1 MYSNN
6 LVYAN
11 LNLELNKILYKLNKK
26 EYSKLVFVCIGSS
39 KMVGDSVGPII
50 GEILNKNL
58 KNSNIKVLGNLKNNI
73 NSKNIYQTLKK
84 IEKIYSKPYIISID
98 SALSNSIKPG
108 NVFILKKGLVPGRAL
123 KKKSIEIGNVSIRA
137 IVGKD
142 ENNLVKNYYNLKN
155 VDYKLIIKFSKNI
168 SNTILKSIKFLN
180 L

>member
-11 LNLELNKILYKLNKK
+11 LNLELNKILHKVNTKG
-26 EYSKLVFVCIGSS
+26 YSNLVFVCIGSS
-39 KMVGDSVGPII
+39 KMIGDSVGPII
-50 GEILNKNL
+50 GEILNNKL
-58 KNSNIKVLGNLKNNI
+58 KSTNIKVFGNLKNNV
-73 NSKNIYQTLKK
+73 NSKNIYRTFKK
-84 IEKIYSKPYIISID
+84 IEKVYSKPYIISID

-108 NVFILKKGLVPGRAL
+108 NVFILKKGLIPGKAL

-137 IVGKD
+137 IVGRD

-155 VDYKLIIKFSKNI
+155 ADYELILKFSKNI
-168 SNTILKSIKFLN
+168 SNAILKSIKFLN